1 MSNPNR
7 ITPSNYPPNGTISYT
22 GGSPLI
28 VFNIGATNSM
38 LLGRTIR
45 FNGKIQ
51 YSTGAGGIIG
61 DSGVLLSNLGIF
73 NALEQLSISSNQTG
87 VDIETIRSYNRY
99 LASAFKSSDG
109 LQKQC
114 NSSTIDN
121 ICNPAIFSA
130 SRILSADADSAGA
143 GVDPN
148 LLPFSC
154 HLPCGLFSG
163 DVPLS
168 MDTTG
173 GLTIS
178 IQISPDSNMFY
189 GASATGKTN
198 AQNCLYQLTDVHL
211 TFEDRLMDPRE
222 MSMPSMKFNSIS
234 TFSQVI
240 SNNITNITKNF
251 GLSNVLSVFM
261 NFVPQINI
269 NNYNENGMDTSIFLD
284 SNDDADLIK
293 RVNFFKAGVKHPIQF
308 DIETFNNDNHQ
319 LSTELA
325 REFKQCFTN
334 NINTASECYRSQV
347 NSPNNSYIVDV
358 DTAWNFGIGVNYDM
372 ISNIGANFAQD
383 QWSCLI
389 EKTSLT
395 PKPYNAYIF
404 IKAVNTINF
413 NKNGNISIDT

>member
-7 ITPSNYPPNGTISYT
+7 ITPSNYPPNGIISYT

-28 VFNIGATNSM
+28 VFNIGANNSM

-45 FNGKIQ
+45 LNGKIQ
-51 YSTGAGGIIG
+51 YSTSAGGIIG
-61 DSGVLLSNLGIF
+61 DNGVLLSNLGIF

-87 VDIETIRSYNRY
+87 VDIETIKNYNRY
-99 LASAFKSSDG
+99 LASAFKSTTG
-109 LQKQC
+109 LQKQS
-114 NSSTIDN
+114 NSATIDN
-121 ICNPAIFSA
+121 ICNPGLFSGN
-130 SRILSADADSAGA
+130 RILSADADAGGA
-143 GVDPN
+143 GTTPN

-154 HLPCGLFSG
+154 HLACGLFSG

-189 GASATGKTN
+189 GLTATGKTN
-198 AQNCLYQLTDVHL
+198 AQNCLYQLTDVDL
-211 TFEDRLMDPRE
+211 TFEDRIMDPRE

-261 NFVPQINI
+261 NFVPQINN
-269 NNYNENGMDTSIFLD
+269 NNYNENGMETGIFLD
-284 SNDDADLIK
+284 TNGDADLVKKI
-293 RVNFFKAGVKHPIQF
+293 NFFKAGVKYPIQF
-308 DIETFNNDNHQ
+308 DIESFNNDNNQ
-319 LSTELA
+319 LSTEIA

-334 NINTASECYRSQV
+334 NINTLSECYRSQV
-347 NSPNNSYIVDV
+347 NTPNNNNVDDV

-372 ISNIGANFAQD
+372 ISNIGADFSRD
-383 QWSCLI
+383 QWSCLL
-389 EKTSLT
+389 EKTSST
-395 PKPYNAYIF
+395 PQPYNSYIF
-404 IKAVNTINF
+404 VKAVNTINF
-413 NKNGNISIDT
+413 NKNGNISIDL